1 MKFIRTA
8 ASAALLAIAAGCAT
22 PTYSPSALNASQL
35 ADPSR
40 GVVLVSTGAVERCI
54 GAAMWSPIYVASTQS
69 LVPDHP
75 LLPIDASNQSDFPDH
90 YGTLSAVSLP
100 AGRYIIT
107 AEWSNPVSEPTT
119 RVPAWT
125 FDVVAG
131 QTVYI
136 GEIWRTTPCQLTADV
151 VLRDSYE
158 RDLALADKLNTRFIT
173 QPPRKALASELHDDT
188 IGRRTKESIPERV
201 PTRDQILRQ

>member
-1 MKFIRTA
+1 MNLVRIA
-8 ASAALLAIAAGCAT
+8 ACAALLAAAAGCAN
-22 PTYSPSALNASQL
+22 PDFSPSKLPASPSGD
-35 ADPSR
+35 ASR
-40 GVVLVSTGAVERCI
+40 GIVLVSTGAVERCV
-54 GAAMWSPIYVASTQS
+54 GAAMWAPIYVSSTQS
-69 LVPDHP
+69 LVTDHP
-75 LLPIDASNQSDFPDH
+75 LLPIDSSNQSDFPDH

-119 RVPAWT
+119 KVPAWT

-136 GEIWRTTPCQLTADV
+136 GEIWRTTPCQLTANL
-151 VLRDSYE
+151 VLRDRYE

-173 QPPRKALASELHDDT
+173 QPPRKALASELHDEL
-188 IGRRTKESIPERV
+188 IGRKTKESIPERV